1 MPRASAAAALALLW
15 ASAVLAQ
22 ATDPF
27 AGRAAAYLVRLDGAP
42 LWAAAPDER
51 HSPASLTKLMTALI
65 VDESARADAIV
76 TVSAHAARAVGSRMG
91 LSSGTR
97 ITVSGLM
104 AGLLLRSAND
114 ACVALAERVAGSE
127 AKFVARM
134 NQRARSLGLADT
146 RFANACGFDAPGH
159 YSSAADLARL
169 ADAFL
174 ARPALA
180 ALVAQPHHVARSVD
194 GKQFRFGNTNAL
206 IGRVPGAL
214 GVKTGYTGKAGH
226 CLIGLVE
233 RDGLRVLVVLLGAR
247 DRWWD
252 AVAIIEQAFEVARSR
267 PR

>member
-1 MPRASAAAALALLW
+1 MRRASAAAALALLC
-15 ASAVLAQ
+15 AGAAFAQ
-22 ATDPF
+22 VSDPF
-27 AGRAAAYLVRLDGAP
+27 AGRAAAYLVRLDGVP
-42 LWAAAPDER
+42 LWASAPSER

-65 VDESARADAIV
+65 VDESAAADTIV
-76 TVSAHAARAVGSRMG
+76 TVSTNAARATGARMG
-91 LSSGTR
+91 LSRGTR
-97 ITVSGLM
+97 IAVSELM

-134 NQRARSLGLADT
+134 NDRARLLGLADT

-169 ADAFL
+169 AEAFL

-194 GKQFRFGNTNAL
+194 GRRFAFANTNAL
-206 IGRVPGAL
+206 VGRIDGAR

-252 AVAIIEQAFEVARSR
+252 TVAIIEQAFEFARAR